1 MHSIHVSAYPTALPS
16 SDDDGA
22 DYDDDGDDDDD
33 DHATDDGDDDAE
45 LTCGH
50 KGAPGWSDRGK
61 PLISAHSSLQNNHRD
76 PHLDH
81 LDPHLDHRKNHHH
94 REDENL
100 NQASYIRPLLSTKQ
114 SSG

>member
-1 MHSIHVSAYPTALPS
+1 MHSIHVSGYPTALLS
-16 SDDDGA
+16 SDDDEDGA
-22 DYDDDGDDDDD
+22 DDDNDDDDD
-33 DHATDDGDDDAE
+33 ANDDDDDAE

-50 KGAPGWSDRGK
+50 KGAPGWSDQGK
-61 PLISAHSSLQNNHRD
+61 PLISAHSSLQNNHPD

-81 LDPHLDHRKNHHH
+81 PENHHHH

-100 NQASYIRPLLSTKQ
+100 NQASYFRPLLSTKQ

>member
-1 MHSIHVSAYPTALPS
+1 MHSIHVSGYPTALLS
-16 SDDDGA
+16 SDDDEDGA
-22 DYDDDGDDDDD
+22 DDDNDNDDDANDD
-33 DHATDDGDDDAE
+33 DDDAE

-81 LDPHLDHRKNHHH
+81 HENRHH

>member
-1 MHSIHVSAYPTALPS
+1 MHSIHVSAFTTALPS
-16 SDDDGA
+16 SDDD
-22 DYDDDGDDDDD
+22 DDGADDDDD
-33 DHATDDGDDDAE
+33 DADGDDANDDDAE

-81 LDPHLDHRKNHHH
+81 HENRHH